1 MTKTV
6 CPDPPIVQ
14 YGITYVSKAEDG
26 FIDDGVL
33 TGRGPTTLQMTV
45 TASHDGRP
53 VDSRL
58 TAVINR
64 WEARGT
70 PGDGNS
76 DAEIKYVEKG
86 TLSDR
91 LSCLPTMT
99 DPEMWR
105 VRIQVSLVWYC
116 IPAPDTDYEL
126 RRMEQSRKASGPC
139 TIVCWPV
146 PDSQCPYYCHQAG
159 AGGSL
164 SNLPLTKMS
173 WSCA

>member
-6 CPDPPIVQ
+6 CPDPPSVQ

-26 FIDDGVL
+26 FIDDGAL
-33 TGRGPTTLQMTV
+33 TGRGPTTLQMTA

-53 VDSRL
+53 VNSCL

-76 DAEIKYVEKG
+76 DAEIEYVEMG
-86 TLSDR
+86 ALSDR
-91 LSCLPTMT
+91 LSRLPTMM
-99 DPEMWR
+99 DPKMWR
-105 VRIQVSLVWYC
+105 VRIQVSLWYC

-126 RRMEQSRKASGPC
+126 RRMEQNRKASGPC
-139 TIVCWPV
+139 TIICWPV
-146 PDSQCPYYCHQAG
+146 PDWPSP
-159 AGGSL
+159 
-164 SNLPLTKMS
+164 
-173 WSCA
+173 